1 MLTKGRNISI
11 DYLRLVL
18 IFLVVLAHSDISTY
32 GILGWLI
39 SDGFARVTVPIFL
52 IINGYYFVDIVDD
65 KRKVKKYLKQIL
77 IIYITWTAIYFPF
90 LWYMSGGGKKLILI
104 NFITGYYHLWYIA
117 SLIGAAILI
126 YLTRKLKLTHV
137 LIASLV
143 LFFIGYVI
151 QKIYLVG
158 VDIYMYPTIV
168 RTFLFMGFPFMFS
181 GYYIKKM
188 NLEDK
193 SFFKSNYVV
202 ILSVVL
208 FALLLLEST
217 LIYYNF
223 KVGEL
228 DPVKDEIYFVSP
240 FVAPLI
246 FLSVLKFSKYELGGE
261 NYLAKMTASIYY
273 VHVVAIFLV
282 NGSPYH
288 ADAFMFPVVFF
299 LSMVFAAAIIELNK
313 RVRIFI

>member
-11 DYLRLVL
+11 DYLRMVL

-32 GILGWLI
+32 GICGWLV
-39 SDGFARVTVPIFL
+39 SDGLARVTVPIFL
-52 IINGYYFVDIVDD
+52 IINGYYFADIVDD
-65 KRKVKKYLKQIL
+65 KQKVKKYLKQIL
-77 IIYITWTAIYFPF
+77 IIYITWTIIYLPF

-126 YLTRKLKLTHV
+126 FLTRKCKLTYV
-137 LIASLV
+137 LIASFIC
-143 LFFIGYVI
+143 FFIGYVI
-151 QKIYLVG
+151 QKIYVFD
-158 VDIYMYPTIV
+158 VHIYMYPTIV

-188 NLEDK
+188 NLEERP
-193 SFFKSNYVV
+193 FFKSNYVV
-202 ILSVVL
+202 LLSTVL
-208 FALLLLEST
+208 FALLILESV
-217 LIYYNF
+217 LLYYNF

-228 DPVKDEIYFVSP
+228 DPVKDEIYLVSP

-246 FLSVLKFSKYELGGE
+246 FLSVLKFSKYELGGD
-261 NYLAKMTASIYY
+261 NYIAKVTASIYY

-282 NGSPYH
+282 NGSPYN
-288 ADAFMFPVVFF
+288 ADAIMFPISFL
-299 LSMVFAAAIIELNK
+299 LSMIFAAAIIELNK
-313 RVRIFI
+313 RVRIFL